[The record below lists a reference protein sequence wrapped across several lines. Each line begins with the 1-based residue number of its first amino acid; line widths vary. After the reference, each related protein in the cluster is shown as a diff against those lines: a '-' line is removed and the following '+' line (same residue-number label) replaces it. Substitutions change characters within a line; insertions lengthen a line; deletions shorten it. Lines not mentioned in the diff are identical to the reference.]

1 MYLSAARELGNDTIN
16 DTVNGRGRGRDEPV
30 DDGGERGL
38 ADDTDFR
45 RLHRGDLY
53 YLRTILADTQNGRDG
68 RRTESL
74 RQGDHEGAAK
84 ACEEEGSPLARVL
97 AKGIRTRKEDAGE
110 VRRGMEETANKE
122 VAAIER
128 GLPTLATCAGIAPM
142 IGFLGTV
149 VGMVQSFYD
158 MSTAG
163 NSIDIGLLSRGIY
176 TAMIT
181 TVAGLIV
188 GIIGQLGYNF
198 LVARVDKIVARM
210 EYYSSELIELLHA
223 KK

>member
-1 MYLSAARELGNDTIN
+1 
-16 DTVNGRGRGRDEPV
+16 
-30 DDGGERGL
+30 
-38 ADDTDFR
+38 
-45 RLHRGDLY
+45 
-53 YLRTILADTQNGRDG
+53 
-68 RRTESL
+68 
-74 RQGDHEGAAK
+74 
-84 ACEEEGSPLARVL
+84 
-97 AKGIRTRKEDAGE
+97 
-110 VRRGMEETANKE
+110 
-122 VAAIER
+122 
-128 GLPTLATCAGIAPM
+128 
-142 IGFLGTV
+142 
-149 VGMVQSFYD
+149 MVQSFYD